1 MQQSDGVGENQGES
15 EVPFALPASVR
26 KRQQPNDLIDL
37 IRPPVPTAADDEFW
51 TSRPYKPDAR
61 EANLIALGIGVL
73 GLLILGVTRW
83 FPVFLACTGGL
94 GLAAILAGTIL
105 NLAHYEN
112 PWWRVP
118 SLLAIGC
125 GVIELANIAIWLGST
140 GP

>member
-1 MQQSDGVGENQGES
+1 MQQPDEVPATQGDS
-15 EVPFALPASVR
+15 EVPFALPATVR
-26 KRQQPNDLIDL
+26 KRRQLNDVLDL
-37 IRPPVPTAADDEFW
+37 FRPPIPTAADDEFW
-51 TSRPYKPDAR
+51 TSRPYQPNAR

-73 GLLILGVTRW
+73 GLLILGITRW
-83 FPVFLACTGGL
+83 FPVFLTCTGAL

-125 GVIELANIAIWLGST
+125 GVIELANVAAWLGSA